1 MDDENSKVA
10 LVAALN
16 EETLVSLD
24 NYVTLTGQV
33 DPNIFETPNQRL
45 NRITYQQILTYLK

>member
-24 NYVTLTGQV
+24 NYVTLMGQV

>member
-1 MDDENSKVA
+1 MDEENSKVA

-24 NYVTLTGQV
+24 NYVTMTG
-33 DPNIFETPNQRL
+33 
-45 NRITYQQILTYLK
+45 

>member
-33 DPNIFETPNQRL
+33 DPNIFETPNQHL

>member
-16 EETLVSLD
+16 EETLISLD

-33 DPNIFETPNQRL
+33 DPNLFETPN
-45 NRITYQQILTYLK
+45 